1 MILNAP
7 WRSLSSSYLRNLLP
21 TLTSLS
27 TPSPLSNLFPLAQK
41 QPTNHRSLHNSTD
54 PRETCILRLLNLC
67 RGIEDLRPLKSLLIV
82 YGLIDHE
89 SLIGEFLRR
98 CFDLG
103 APDFALSVFGRI
115 EKPTGLL
122 QNLIVRCLCND
133 GLFEDVLFVYQN
145 CQISGCPSDNFTFPF
160 VIKAC
165 SALGAVQIGKGIHC
179 SLLRAGFGDNLIVQ
193 TALVD
198 FYAKCGQMETARLVF
213 DRMSQP
219 DLVSWNALIS
229 GYSSNEL
236 NNEVFGVF
244 RKIWAMGLK
253 PNVSTLASI
262 IPVCTRLGCWHAGK
276 SLHGSALKSGCSVDE
291 SLTPA
296 LILMYAGGEDLHI
309 ARRLFDC
316 LLEKSITIWNSMI
329 SAYTQNRK
337 PMEAFSMFK
346 KMLQA
351 DVQPNTITFLSII
364 PSCEDFDCILC
375 GESLHACVVKDGL
388 VDQLPVMTALLSMYA
403 KLGDMGSAEFLFH
416 QMPERNLLS
425 WNSFVSAYVHHKYW
439 VSSFAAFREMQF
451 TGFNPDAV
459 SIVCILSACSE
470 LKTTLLGKSAHAYSL
485 KKGFDVKLNVS
496 NALLLFYSSCCQ
508 LSTSFNLFHKMAIR
522 NAISWNTLISGCAH
536 NGEARYAV
544 ALVDQM
550 QQVGMDLDLVTLIS
564 ILPCYTGFEE
574 LVQGKAIHGHAI
586 KMGFASDVSLSNALI
601 SMYFNCGEFDS
612 GKLIFERMLNR
623 NVVSWNALIT
633 GYRNHN
639 LQYDAMRSF
648 SRMVKQGQKPNY
660 ITLLNI
666 LPVCYTPLQGK
677 SIHAFVARKEIVV
690 EASLLTSLISMY
702 ARFGFMIYCLTLFEM
717 GDKRNISLWNAI
729 ISTHVQ
735 AKNAKNAVAFFSQLL
750 GTETEPDY
758 MTILSLISACIQIHN
773 LNLSK
778 SIMAYVIHMGFD
790 RDVAVS
796 NALID
801 LYARCGNISIA
812 RKLFEGSLEKDAI
825 SWSVMINGHGLHGDG
840 EAALALF
847 SEMKLSGMK
856 PDDVTYVSILSAC
869 SHAGF
874 VEQGQMF
881 FNSMVENGILPRMEH
896 YACMVDLLGR
906 TGHLNEAYDIVKKF
920 PHKPSVSLLE
930 SLLGACITHGN
941 LKLGEKI
948 GRLLLEMDPENPGSY
963 AMLYNAYAAAG
974 RWTDADK
981 VRSKMEGRQLRK
993 VPAFS
998 LVEAS

>member
-21 TLTSLS
+21 TLYTSLS

-41 QPTNHRSLHNSTD
+41 QPTNHRPLHNSTA

-67 RGIEDLRPLKSLLIV
+67 RGIDDLRPLKSLLIV

-98 CFDLG
+98 C
-103 APDFALSVFGRI
+103 
-115 EKPTGLL
+115 
-122 QNLIVRCLCND
+122 LCND
-133 GLFEDVLFVYQN
+133 GLFEDVLFVYQK
-145 CQISGCPSDNFTFPF
+145 CRISGCPSDNFTFPF

-179 SLLRAGFGDNLIVQ
+179 SLLRVGFGDNLIVQ

-198 FYAKCGQMETARLVF
+198 LYAKCGQMKTARLVF
-213 DRMSQP
+213 DGMSQP

-244 RKIWAMGLK
+244 RKIWVMGLK

-296 LILMYAGGEDLHI
+296 LILMYAGGGDLHI

-316 LLEKSITIWNSMI
+316 LLEKSVTIWNSMI

-337 PMEAFSMFK
+337 PIEAFSMFK
-346 KMLQA
+346 QMQKA

-451 TGFNPDAV
+451 TGF
-459 SIVCILSACSE
+459 
-470 LKTTLLGKSAHAYSL
+470 
-485 KKGFDVKLNVS
+485 DVNLNVS

-508 LSTSFNLFHKMAIR
+508 LSTSFNLFHKMDVR

-544 ALVDQM
+544 AFIDQM

-564 ILPCYTGFEE
+564 ILPCYNGFEE
-574 LVQGKAIHGHAI
+574 LVQGMSIHGHAI
-586 KMGFASDVSLSNALI
+586 KMGFACDVSLANALI

-648 SRMVKQGQKPNY
+648 SRMVKQDQTPNY

-666 LPVCYTPLQGK
+666 LPVCYTPFQGK
-677 SIHAFVARKEIVV
+677 SIHAFVARKEIAV

-735 AKNAKNAVAFFSQLL
+735 AKNAKKAVAFFSQLL
-750 GTETEPDY
+750 GTEMEPDY
-758 MTILSLISACIQIHN
+758 MTVLSLISACIQINN

-825 SWSVMINGHGLHGDG
+825 SWCVMINGHGLHGDG

-847 SEMKLSGMK
+847 SEMELSGMK

-874 VEQGQMF
+874 VEQGQMI

-963 AMLYNAYAAAG
+963 VMLYNAYAAAG